1 MKSEICECGH
11 VKRIHLTNGRCLHE
25 ERNQRMEKIK
35 CPCKKF
41 KPHNHSPTS
50 AAHMDKEPEETKP
63 VKGKFTITSGS
74 ENCNNCNNPE
84 NETLSDKIFDSK
96 LVLGDDI
103 SKIFAKDVKEFIR
116 IHSLDLDILRQMIDK
131 DTDPFDI
138 IEWINDLIVKFKK
151 RAGKKLITNNK

>member
-1 MKSEICECGH
+1 MKSEIC
-11 VKRIHLTNGRCLHE
+11 
-25 ERNQRMEKIK
+25 
-35 CPCKKF
+35 
-41 KPHNHSPTS
+41 
-50 AAHMDKEPEETKP
+50 
-63 VKGKFTITSGS
+63 